1 MSLFST
7 IRWRWLG
14 AAALFAAVGGLL
26 AVPTANA
33 QATYEAAKKEGKVVF
48 YSGQPIEL
56 LQNLKDDFQ
65 STYPGIDV
73 DFFRGD
79 TRQYAQRFETE
90 SQTGRHNVDV
100 MLSTSVTTPKWVAK
114 DLLAPYVSPM
124 QANYPA
130 ELRDA
135 NGYNNPYAVNMT
147 SFAWNT
153 DLVKPGEEPKTWD
166 DLLDPKWKGK
176 IAIQDP
182 LGRGGAFTWTVT
194 MRRELG
200 EAKWL
205 DYMKKLAAQEPKYGR
220 YMQVREMVM
229 SGEVAIHV
237 AAYPDFTEPVKVK
250 GAPVD
255 WGVPEWLVFVGLTVS
270 LSANAP
276 HPEAGKLFID
286 YMMSD
291 SAQTILGESG
301 RIPAKPGL
309 RGGAYAKLKNAK
321 IVTSGIPSQVVSDE
335 YFKENLRMIFGKK
348 Q

>member
-1 MSLFST
+1 MPPTST
-7 IRWRWLG
+7 NRWRRLG
-14 AAALFAAVGGLL
+14 AAAVLAAVGGLL

-90 SQTGRHNVDV
+90 SKTGRHNVDV
-100 MLSTSVTTPKWVAK
+100 MLSTSVTTPRWVAAG
-114 DLLAPYVSPM
+114 LLAPYVSPQ
-124 QANYPA
+124 QANYPP

-135 NGYNNPYAVNMT
+135 KGYDNPYAINMT

-153 DLVKPGEEPKTWD
+153 DLVKPGEEPKTWN

-176 IAIQDP
+176 IGIQDP

-276 HPEAGKLFID
+276 NPNAGKLFID

-291 SAQTILGESG
+291 AAQTILGESG

-309 RGGAYAKLKNAK
+309 RGGAYAKLQNAK
-321 IVTSGIPSQVVSDE
+321 IVTSGVPSQVASDE
-335 YFKENLRMIFGKK
+335 YFKENLRNIFGKR
-348 Q
+348 